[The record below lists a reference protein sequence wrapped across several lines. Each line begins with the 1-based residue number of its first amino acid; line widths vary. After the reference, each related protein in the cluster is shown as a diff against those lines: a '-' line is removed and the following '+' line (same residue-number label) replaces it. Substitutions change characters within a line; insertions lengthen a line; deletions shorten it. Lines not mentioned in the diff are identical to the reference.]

1 MHRARTD
8 ASGHRLPGIRRC
20 RSARPLSPDG
30 LARACALRCR
40 PRQPS
45 GSGASCLAS
54 RQPGAAA
61 NIEHLVSGTDPVSGA
76 KVLVLR
82 AQLSVVEVRAV
93 RRGHPHDA
101 IDHGSTSAV
110 PSSDA
115 IRAPSALSV
124 PTTTVRR
131 GVPDQRSRGLRA
143 PALTFRPPVERRS
156 GYSNENPQGELAADG
171 HARRIFSIGFPFAS
185 SSTSLSRRR
194 IFGMR
199 GSHCGRG

>member
-124 PTTTVRR
+124 PTTTVPTWSARSTKSRLTGPRLNFQAACRTALRILKREFSGRTRR
-131 GVPDQRSRGLRA
+131 
-143 PALTFRPPVERRS
+143 
-156 GYSNENPQGELAADG
+156 
-171 HARRIFSIGFPFAS
+171 
-185 SSTSLSRRR
+185 
-194 IFGMR
+194 
-199 GSHCGRG
+199 